1 MLYSFSDSMSF
12 FVRAWGSDF
21 HVQLLTKTMLKKSV
35 IDLNKEIALL
45 WKNKRIIDIEILDR
59 NDKQFLPITLSSD
72 KQIRKGKMSVY
83 RPKGAKPGKRGDPRF
98 WPYGLN
104 KVANPGDKLVIF
116 VNNNLVIMIIV
127 NPENIQDPKKIINK
141 VNALLY

>member
-1 MLYSFSDSMSF
+1 MIFSWS
-12 FVRAWGSDF
+12 
-21 HVQLLTKTMLKKSV
+21 SV
-35 IDLNKEIALL
+35 TSRTTFAGAP
-45 WKNKRIIDIEILDR
+45 RIRELSG
-59 NDKQFLPITLSSD
+59 NTFPSVTSAPAPTKQFLPITLSSD